1 MRPERLIIVG
11 AGGHGAEIGAYIA
24 DVTRNGWNGELL
36 GYLDDQAV
44 SSPAAGPLLGKLDA
58 FTRCPPEFFDG
69 LYFLTAVG
77 SNYARRMIVDRLAA
91 LYGLRMSPW
100 TLNHP
105 TAYVG
110 SQVQIGD
117 GSCLAPHAMTT
128 TRIRIGKHCILNVKA
143 SVSHDCV
150 LGDFVN
156 VNPGATI
163 CGNVMIGDGAY
174 VGAGAVIKEKISIGA
189 GSVIGAGA
197 IVINDLPP
205 NVTAVG
211 VPARVKKQNEVLF

>member
-1 MRPERLIIVG
+1 MEPERLVIIG

-24 DVTRNGWNGELL
+24 DLTRNGWSGQLL

-58 FTRCPPEFFDG
+58 FVRCPPEFFDR
-69 LYFLTAVG
+69 LHFLTAVG
-77 SNYARRMIVDRLAA
+77 SNYARRTMVNRLGA

-100 TLNHP
+100 TLSHP
-105 TAYVG
+105 TASVG
-110 SQVQIGD
+110 FQVQIGD
-117 GSCLAPHAMTT
+117 GTCLAPHALTT
-128 TRIRIGKHCILNVKA
+128 TRIRIGKHCILNVKV

-163 CGNVMIGDGAY
+163 CGNVTIGDGAY
-174 VGAGAVIKEKISIGA
+174 VGAGAVIKDKISIGA

-197 IVINDLPP
+197 IVVSDLPP

-211 VPARVKKQNEVLF
+211 VPARITKQNEVVF